1 MPVNYSRWDD
11 LAVSDSESDAERRD
25 EQEVAKLQTALGK
38 LRAAADLAKAP
49 LSVPDPDPLP
59 QEAPRAPAPRH
70 RDPCGDGPPPSGV
83 VGVEAMQ
90 DDPDGA
96 FVAGDIGVGTFREGG
111 RECAIRWRT
120 GRTTVTAWPNEMWFI
135 QAAAPP
141 SVVSPAAVADQ
152 IAAVLRSKGPLST
165 AELVQH
171 FRPLI
176 GDGEGQ
182 IDRESFRAALHS
194 AARFCKNMQLWEAQ
208 DAEEQEAPEAREAPG
223 AGAQE
228 ECDPLPPQQSAAPA
242 HAPAPAARAG
252 VHRSIA
258 ARISSWCAT
267 VSPDRL
273 NREPAKRL
281 AQSAARAARKQ
292 LITVAALGDMFTG
305 VSMDHPEPAAALL
318 RRVLWA
324 LEATGYEQLAAQLH
338 QAVLDAV
345 QRRFDER
352 RQLGGQVQTIC
363 SIAHLYNQ
371 ELLTDAAFEAVVEEL
386 TEHGGPGI
394 AGILRDAFCA
404 GVVLHRCAASIS
416 SKRGSEGVL
425 LTMHTVKRLREDVGT
440 LGLSEIRELALRR
453 LDEAF
458 TRLQK
463 ELGYRF
469 RPQDL
474 RVFPSPQ
481 GGLSLHHYVSA
492 VGAAG
497 GVSILCVAAEG
508 TRQRAMVLRALQHS
522 ALPWP
527 QMQFLGE
534 AALTPDQ
541 IRTIAL
547 LEMQET
553 VGRYLSKVYTV
564 SQRQAAGDAGIT
576 SGTPV
581 LRIIN
586 EPNVAATPAERNVL
600 IFGGGAFNV
609 AVLARVGGRHE
620 LALCS
625 AQTSIGFDSLLEGFD
640 ANTTLSRQ
648 TVRRAGVFAGG
659 GLKASRPERL
669 AEKEASGRETA
680 AELETLQRRLLRAE
694 QRAELAETRSCSN
707 EKRWGMRI
715 AQLEQKLESERE
727 QRLIAEREGTR
738 RADALSAQLQQI
750 MSLIRAGP
758 AQSPAAAAAAAAA
771 TVVPS
776 GAGALYQELLRRSDP
791 SVPTEN

>member
-1 MPVNYSRWDD
+1 MASSASGVPLENT
-11 LAVSDSESDAERRD
+11 DSLEIDGGGPAHAAPTVPHPGPTAE
-25 EQEVAKLQTALGK
+25 
-38 LRAAADLAKAP
+38 
-49 LSVPDPDPLP
+49 SVPAFMPPALP
-59 QEAPRAPAPRH
+59 PAHLR
-70 RDPCGDGPPPSGV
+70 
-83 VGVEAMQ
+83 Q
-90 DDPDGA
+90 DH
-96 FVAGDIGVGTFREGG
+96 TE
-111 RECAIRWRT
+111 
-120 GRTTVTAWPNEMWFI
+120 
-135 QAAAPP
+135 
-141 SVVSPAAVADQ
+141 Q

-182 IDRESFRAALHS
+182 IDRESFRAALRS
-194 AARFCKNMQLWEAQ
+194 AARFHKNMQLWEAQ
-208 DAEEQEAPEAREAPG
+208 DVPEEQEAPEAREAPG